1 MKTITNIADRIQLA
15 VLTVMTSVRS
25 FADDKRGEIT
35 TDTLGGFIIG
45 IVIVAALV
53 TAVNVALPGFF
64 NTMMTSITTKLNTLL
79 STALSGSGT

>member
-1 MKTITNIADRIQLA
+1 MKTIRNIANRIELA
-15 VLTVMTSVRS
+15 VLNVMTSVHS
-25 FADDKRGEIT
+25 LAEDKRGEIT

-64 NTMMTSITTKLNTLL
+64 NTMMTNIVTKLTALL
-79 STALSGSGT
+79 NTALSGSGT

>member
-1 MKTITNIADRIQLA
+1 MKTIRNIANRIQLA
-15 VLTVMTSVRS
+15 VLNVMTSVRS
-25 FADDKRGEIT
+25 LAEDKRGEIT

-64 NTMMTSITTKLNTLL
+64 TTMMNNIVTKLTALL
-79 STALSGSGT
+79 NTALSGSGT